1 MSEEIIEEF
10 NPWVRAITSA
20 EAAMILLLVFWILLV
35 ILRFYDKISEQAFI
49 NLFLQS
55 GIVSALLKK
64 IKK

>member
-35 ILRFYDKISEQAFI
+35 ILRFYDKISEHAFI